1 MLSRETLR
9 DNIRRFYTRLEA
21 AAVKSGRKLS
31 DISVVA
37 AIKSQPEEIINNLK
51 SLGIDAVGDNRVQ
64 ELIRRYNPGLG
75 LKWHFIGQL
84 QTNKVKYIIDKVDLI
99 HSLDRLPLLEK
110 LDKEALKSGK
120 KVNALIEVN
129 AGGEPNKGGIEPSG
143 VIEFARLTADY
154 PNVTIRG
161 LMSVMPQ
168 ADESRLEYLFNSIRD
183 LYIKLKDMPHI
194 SADILSLGMSNDFEL
209 AVKCGS
215 NMVRPGRV
223 IFGERS

>member
-1 MLSRETLR
+1 MNPNKYRLKFYYIKPGVVPAFYFKAYIKSRVFCLHIIAFMLEYIICCQGDSQ

-143 VIEFARLTADY
+143 VIEFARLKADNT
-154 PNVTIRG
+154 NVTIRG
-161 LMSVMPQ
+161 S
-168 ADESRLEYLFNSIRD
+168 
-183 LYIKLKDMPHI
+183 
-194 SADILSLGMSNDFEL
+194 
-209 AVKCGS
+209 
-215 NMVRPGRV
+215 
-223 IFGERS
+223 